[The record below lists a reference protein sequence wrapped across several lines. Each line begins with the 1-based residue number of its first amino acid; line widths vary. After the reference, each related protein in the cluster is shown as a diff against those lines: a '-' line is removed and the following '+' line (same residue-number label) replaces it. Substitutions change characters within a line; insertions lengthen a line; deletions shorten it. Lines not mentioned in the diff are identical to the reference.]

1 VIGRA
6 LEELIEVTGNDADR
20 VKCVELT
27 TAVVEWC
34 KARSI
39 SARSMD
45 RRLADYMPRLGAT
58 KVKSSV
64 MMWSKVRMTADAT
77 PRWP

>member
-1 VIGRA
+1 MIGRA
-6 LEELIEVTGNDADR
+6 LEELISVTGNGDDR

-39 SARSMD
+39 SARAMD

-58 KVKSSV
+58 KIKSSV
-64 MMWSKVRMTADAT
+64 MMWSGVKMSADAP